1 VPARA
6 AVVLL
11 CALAGCG
18 DDAPGARAY
27 EDARRSLDAGELR
40 RAAELAA
47 EAARAG
53 DESIAVLGLFLSG
66 NVAFARCVR
75 AERQAAGPGAEPFAL
90 DLAIRHGERARDLW
104 IDAAMT
110 RADWPAARRNVERAL
125 LKLRELEREK
135 AEREPDREKAD
146 PEPKPKPQPRRP
158 PPLPRA
164 GDKEEV
170 VKEPVPPLD
179 ELPAAEVAKLLERLA
194 RKEGEKR
201 ALRREEREKK
211 SAPVERDW

>member
-40 RAAELAA
+40 RAAELAD

-104 IDAAMT
+104 IAAAT
-110 RADWPAARRNVERAL
+110 SRADWPAARRNVERAL
-125 LKLRELEREK
+125 LKLRELEKKK
-135 AEREPDREKAD
+135 AEREPDREKTD
-146 PEPKPKPQPRRP
+146 PKPKPKPRPRRRP
-158 PPLPRA
+158 PPPADGRK
-164 GDKEEV
+164 KEE
-170 VKEPVPPLD
+170 ETTSAPLLE
-179 ELPAAEVAKLLERLA
+179 ELPPAEVAKLLERLA